1 MHVKKN
7 KSKDNLTV
15 HVHVQVAVKLHMS
28 KIRKVVFGV
37 SCIGLTKVPIN
48 YIAKSYT
55 T

>member
-7 KSKDNLTV
+7 KSKDNLT
-15 HVHVQVAVKLHMS
+15 VHVQVAVKLHMS
-28 KIRKVVFGV
+28 KIRKVVFGA
-37 SCIGLTKVPIN
+37 SCIGLMKVPIN